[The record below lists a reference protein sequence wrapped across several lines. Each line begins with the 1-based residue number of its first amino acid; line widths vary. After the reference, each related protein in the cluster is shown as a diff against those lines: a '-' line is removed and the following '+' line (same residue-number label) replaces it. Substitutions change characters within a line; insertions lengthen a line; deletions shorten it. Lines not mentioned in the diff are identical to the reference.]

1 MGPRD
6 TIKASNRTY
15 GFRDTLD
22 VVTQDLAV
30 TLSTALAESLRIV
43 GKHRALRAT
52 T

>member
-1 MGPRD
+1 MN
-6 TIKASNRTY
+6 ASSRTY

-30 TLSTALAESLRIV
+30 ALSTALAESLQIA